1 MQKKEQKESQK
12 ESLRNAVRDLL
23 RSQRLAVL
31 ATNRGGHPYS
41 SLVAFASTD
50 DLCSLLFATARAT
63 RKYENIKADRRVSL
77 LVDNRANKAEDF
89 RETVAVSIFGYAEEI
104 KEEERNS
111 CLPLYLG
118 KHPYLEEFVNA
129 PTCAL
134 FKVKIT
140 KFSVVTRFQNVIE
153 LQVME

>member
-1 MQKKEQKESQK
+1 MKTQEIKTDKK
-12 ESLRNAVRDLL
+12 ESLRKTIRDLL
-23 RSQRLAVL
+23 QSQRLAVL

-41 SLVAFASTD
+41 SLVAFAATD
-50 DLCSLLFATARAT
+50 DLCSLFFATARAT
-63 RKYENIKADRRVSL
+63 RKYENIMANHRVSL

-104 KEEERNS
+104 KEEEKNS
-111 CLPLYLG
+111 CLPLYLR

-134 FKVKIT
+134 FKVQIT
-140 KFSVVTRFQNVIE
+140 KFSVVARFQNVIE